1 MERLPHR
8 HLRQGFGMQ
17 RARASQNHQRDLPKE
32 KDKGHQEK
40 STATGSTRACASTRV
55 ASSHIFAANA
65 TRKDTTP

>member
-1 MERLPHR
+1 
-8 HLRQGFGMQ
+8 MQ